1 MLAQQRQA
9 EIAELVRV
17 HGVVRVVDLAARFG
31 VSDMTV
37 RRDLEALANKAIVVK
52 VHGGAA
58 ATASSP
64 PRDFGERWF
73 RPPASTTRH
82 QEKNAIAAAAARLV
96 DPGSAIAMGGG
107 TTTMLLARHLAGVPG
122 LTVVTNSLPVSDLL
136 HHFGRPDQ
144 TVIVTGGTRTPSDAL
159 AGPLAV
165 AALRDLH
172 VERTFLGA
180 HGMSA
185 AGGFR
190 TPNLLEAA
198 TNRAFVAGARELV
211 VVVDSAKWGHAG
223 LATFAQLDEARIVV
237 SDAGL
242 TAEARGTLEDRVERL
257 VLVDPTGKVART
269 HRTP

>member
-1 MLAQQRQA
+1 MLAPQRQA

-31 VSDMTV
+31 VSDVTV

-58 ATASSP
+58 STASSP

-73 RPPASTTRH
+73 RPPASTTHHR
-82 QEKNAIAAAAARLV
+82 EKNAIAAAAARLV
-96 DPGSAIAMGGG
+96 DPGSAIAIGGG
-107 TTTMLLARHLAGVPG
+107 TTAMLLAQHLAGVAG
-122 LTVVTNSLPVSDLL
+122 LTVVTNSLPVSDVL

-165 AALRDLH
+165 TALQGLH

-211 VVVDSAKWGHAG
+211 VLVDSAKWGRAG
-223 LATFAQLDEARIVV
+223 LATFAQLEEARIVV
-237 SDAGL
+237 SDIGL
-242 TAEARGTLEDRVERL
+242 TVEARAVLEDRVAQV
-257 VLVDPTGKVART
+257 VLVDPADRIGGA